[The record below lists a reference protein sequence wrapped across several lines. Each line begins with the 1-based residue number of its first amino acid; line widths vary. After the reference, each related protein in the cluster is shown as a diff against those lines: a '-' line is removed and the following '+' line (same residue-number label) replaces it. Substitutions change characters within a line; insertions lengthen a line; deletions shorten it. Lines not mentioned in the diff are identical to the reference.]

1 LALGSTSGDSM
12 LMAMCA
18 ATADFFGKR
27 DFLWTLPQPSEAGG
41 VKDSFWRRGPAFNP
55 NLRLSGKSL
64 GQNKYREHTRLAL
77 LSVILF
83 TPGQYELLLALGLT
97 QEQIDAAHGFYTL
110 MQDLLRGNLRVPEG
124 EMPVECLVPCLPSA
138 LALAAFF
145 PGCAVERMPD
155 HLIPQRA
162 GQQKRGPK
170 PSGMSQQEQAK
181 ERQRRRRHRQHAERE
196 QAKERASE
204 DA

>member
-1 LALGSTSGDSM
+1 
-12 LMAMCA
+12 MAMCRS
-18 ATADFFGKR
+18 TAEYFGTR
-27 DFLWTLPQPSEAGG
+27 EFLWTLPQPQEGGG
-41 VKDSFWRRGPAFNP
+41 VKNEFWDHGRGPAFLP
-55 NLRLSGKSL
+55 KHRLSGKSL
-64 GQNKYREHTRLAL
+64 GQNQYREHTRLAL

-97 QEQIDAAHGFYTL
+97 QEQIDMAHGFYTL

-124 EMPVECLVPCLPSA
+124 EEPIECLVPCLPSA

-181 ERQRRRRHRQHAERE
+181 ERQRRRRHRQRAERE

>member
-1 LALGSTSGDSM
+1 
-12 LMAMCA
+12 
-18 ATADFFGKR
+18 
-27 DFLWTLPQPSEAGG
+27 
-41 VKDSFWRRGPAFNP
+41 
-55 NLRLSGKSL
+55 
-64 GQNKYREHTRLAL
+64 
-77 LSVILF
+77 
-83 TPGQYELLLALGLT
+83 
-97 QEQIDAAHGFYTL
+97 
-110 MQDLLRGNLRVPEG
+110 VPEG